1 MVNDK
6 YAICLN
12 TALLLCPS
20 KDQSWKWKTSS
31 NEIGKFN
38 LIQHRE
44 VSSQHIIVCLHFTM
58 DDFCW
63 PLPYQG
69 QGYCC
74 VFRFIIEYSS
84 LRDFYRPLVNNR
96 SLFIWAF
103 LKDGYF
109 GLCWNLR
116 LVIIELWYLERILV
130 AFRGIFFEDYVF
142 AWWNLWVSIILR
154 LP

>member
-20 KDQSWKWKTSS
+20 RDQSWKWKTSS

-44 VSSQHIIVCLHFTM
+44 VGSHSLIVCYEYIYIIVCLHFTM

-63 PLPYQG
+63 PSLPR
-69 QGYCC
+69 QGYC
-74 VFRFIIEYSS
+74 FEIHYREYSS
-84 LRDFYRPLVNNR
+84 FKDFGP
-96 SLFIWAF
+96 
-103 LKDGYF
+103 
-109 GLCWNLR
+109 
-116 LVIIELWYLERILV
+116 
-130 AFRGIFFEDYVF
+130 
-142 AWWNLWVSIILR
+142 
-154 LP
+154 